1 MSAHA
6 IIVLCPTRP
15 DLLGQPLLGHVAWGF
30 QLPNNEWVIG
40 AVEGDGWPRGNRFNG
55 FWSRKVPSFNAALQ
69 HFANMKY
76 EDAEY
81 NQFKLLTVT
90 HNVFPDPDAAM
101 SVMKWVSGQKYELF
115 GRNCMNSAYD
125 ILRAF
130 SRGGNFN
137 SRTMPSPDTNWIPN
151 GWYNA
156 IAVSNADHRCAPA
169 VQNQASDRQRDIE
182 HEIRGA
188 REKGD
193 ASREHHAAQ
202 PRWHLFEQHSESIA
216 FAVNR
221 DTETEVDAL
230 ADVAEH
236 QPDWRDPSSDNYL
249 PIDAEATEKAE
260 KPEIYVDL
268 PSLSLEEFEKQ
279 GTTESD
285 PI

>member
-156 IAVSNADHRCAPA
+156 IAVSNADHRWLP
-169 VQNQASDRQRDIE
+169 
-182 HEIRGA
+182 
-188 REKGD
+188 
-193 ASREHHAAQ
+193 ASRQAIHH
-202 PRWHLFEQHSESIA
+202 F
-216 FAVNR
+216 

-230 ADVAEH
+230 ADVAEY

-260 KPEIYVDL
+260 KPEISVDL